1 MIEHN
6 INVTRSQRGLDITLR
21 TIRLMKACIVVGLE
35 REGFPT
41 PAHVEI
47 TLTDDDGIRAINYA
61 QRNID
66 SATDVLSFPQLDWHD
81 GQGDIDELDFDPETG
96 RVPLGDIVISTT
108 RAHAQAR
115 EFGHSFARECC
126 FLTVHSLM
134 HLLGYDHVDDEERR
148 ALMREH
154 EEAVLSLMGL
164 TRED

>member
-1 MIEHN
+1 M
-6 INVTRSQRGLDITLR
+6 
-21 TIRLMKACIVVGLE
+21 VG
-35 REGFPT
+35 F
-41 PAHVEI
+41 
-47 TLTDDDGIRAINYA
+47 DDDGIRAINYA

-126 FLTVHSLM
+126 FLTVHSML
-134 HLLGYDHVDDEERR
+134 HLLGYDHMDEGPQK
-148 ALMREH
+148 AQMRGR
-154 EEAVLSLMGL
+154 EEAIAASIPRMQ
-164 TRED
+164 RD